1 MSLSGTFVPAYT
13 VNNFFSKI
21 PVFGLFMGGSNEGL
35 LGVTYG
41 ISGSMSSPSLN
52 VNPLSPFAPGI
63 LRKIFMVGGTERSAG
78 PPRSQQP
85 TFSPER

>member
-1 MSLSGTFVPAYT
+1 
-13 VNNFFSKI
+13 
-21 PVFGLFMGGSNEGL
+21 
-35 LGVTYG
+35 VTYG

-63 LRKIFMVGGTERSAG
+63 LRKIFMVGVGERSAG
-78 PPRSQQP
+78 PAGQQQP